1 MKTLGQV
8 AYEAYCEFA
17 QGASSITGV
26 ILPEWEQQNDR
37 IKGAWQAAA
46 EAAVKSF
53 IEVKDDVRTEL

>member
-17 QGASSITGV
+17 QGASLITGV

-46 EAAVKSF
+46 EAAVKSADS
-53 IEVKDDVRTEL
+53 ITKEPVARA